1 MPLGI
6 GKSSNISGGFFNPP
20 DNLSKE
26 KKI

>member
-6 GKSSNISGGFFNPP
+6 GKSSNIYGGFFNPP